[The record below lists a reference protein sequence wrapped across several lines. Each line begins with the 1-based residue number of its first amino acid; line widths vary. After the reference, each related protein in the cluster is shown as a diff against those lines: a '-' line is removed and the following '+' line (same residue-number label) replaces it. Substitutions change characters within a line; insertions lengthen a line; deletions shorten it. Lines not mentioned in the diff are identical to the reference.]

1 MNDTGRLIAIVLIAS
16 FAIERLV
23 AAVGFFIDRDALPP
37 NARKQKIVLFFV
49 AGAIAAVVIG
59 LTKIKLLAAVQIVQP
74 YEELDYFVTWLV
86 LVGGA
91 DRIREFIG
99 GSGGGSSQKP
109 AAQIPPIQIVIADRD
124 GKVTVTDLPP
134 AS

>member
-1 MNDTGRLIAIVLIAS
+1 MNETGRLIAIVLIAS

-23 AAVGFFIDRDALPP
+23 AAVGFLIDRDALPP
-37 NARKQKIVLFFV
+37 KARKQKIVLFFV
-49 AGAIAAVVIG
+49 AGVIAAVVIQ
-59 LTKIKLLAAVQIVQP
+59 LTRIRLLAVAQIQTGDA
-74 YEELDYFVTWLV
+74 LDFFITWLV

-91 DRIREFIG
+91 DRIREFMG
-99 GSGGGSSQKP
+99 GSGGGGGQKP

-124 GKVTVTDLPP
+124 GEVTVKEIPH

>member
-1 MNDTGRLIAIVLIAS
+1 MNETGRLIAIVLIAS

-23 AAVGFFIDRDALPP
+23 AAVGFLIDRDALPP
-37 NARKQKIVLFFV
+37 KARNQKIVLFFV
-49 AGAIAAVVIG
+49 AGVIAAVVIWVTGIRLLMSAHIPSPIHG
-59 LTKIKLLAAVQIVQP
+59 L
-74 YEELDYFVTWLV
+74 DFFVTWLV

-99 GSGGGSSQKP
+99 GSGGGSSQK
-109 AAQIPPIQIVIADRD
+109 ASAQIPPIQIVIADRD
-124 GKVTVTDLPP
+124 GEVTVKEIPH

>member
-1 MNDTGRLIAIVLIAS
+1 MNDTGRLIAIVVIAS

-23 AAVGFFIDRDALPP
+23 AAVAFVLGEPSPD
-37 NARKQKIVLFFV
+37 NARKRKVALFFV
-49 AGAIAAVVIG
+49 AGVIAAVVIQ
-59 LTKIKLLAAVQIVQP
+59 LTRIRLLAAAQLETGDP
-74 YEELDYFVTWLV
+74 LDFFITWLV

-99 GSGGGSSQKP
+99 GSGGGSKP
-109 AAQIPPIQIVIADRD
+109 AKEIPPIQIVIAD
-124 GKVTVTDLPP
+124 GKVAVTEPPP

>member
-1 MNDTGRLIAIVLIAS
+1 MNDAGRLIAIVLIAS

-23 AAVGFFIDRDALPP
+23 AFVAFLINRDALPP
-37 NARKQKIVLFFV
+37 KARKEKVVLFFV
-49 AGAIAAVVIG
+49 AGALAGVVIW
-59 LTKIKLLAAVQIVQP
+59 LAEIKLLKTAGFT
-74 YEELDYFVTWLV
+74 ESRDGLDVFVTWLV

-99 GSGGGSSQKP
+99 GSGGGGGQKP
-109 AAQIPPIQIVIADRD
+109 AAQIPPIQIVIGDRD
-124 GKVTVTDLPP
+124 GEVTVKELPH

>member
-23 AAVGFFIDRDALPP
+23 AAVGFLLDRDALPP
-37 NARKQKIVLFFV
+37 RARKQKIVLFFV
-49 AGAIAAVVIG
+49 AGAIAAVVIWATGIRLLMRAQIPSPIRG
-59 LTKIKLLAAVQIVQP
+59 L
-74 YEELDYFVTWLV
+74 DFFVTWLV

-99 GSGGGSSQKP
+99 GSGGGSSEKS

-124 GKVTVTDLPP
+124 GEVTVKELPHT
-134 AS
+134 S